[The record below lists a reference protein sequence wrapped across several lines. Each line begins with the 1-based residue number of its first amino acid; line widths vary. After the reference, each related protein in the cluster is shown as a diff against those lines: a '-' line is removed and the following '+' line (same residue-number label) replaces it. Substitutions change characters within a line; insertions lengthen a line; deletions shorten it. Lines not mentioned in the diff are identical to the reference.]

1 MTTSPSTPD
10 QTDRPT
16 ATTSGA
22 NTFGTRVMPVLP
34 LPNGVVLPG
43 QVVTISL
50 ESPEAQAAV
59 EGAMAH
65 ERRVLLVPR
74 PDGRY
79 ASVGVVGR
87 IENSGELPNGTQAI
101 VVRATRR
108 ARLGSA
114 VSSPVTTTG
123 TAAEADVLWLEAIA
137 VEESAP
143 PASKRETMRE
153 YRALVETMVERTQN
167 TRVSVDLS
175 SIDDPSH
182 LVDTI
187 AYWPELSTERRVQV
201 LETIDIDE
209 RFDLVVGWL
218 REAIAEHEVKQKIAQ
233 SVGEGMERQQRE
245 FLLRQQMAAI
255 RKELGEGE
263 DGSDAVAQ
271 YRLRIDASAMPD
283 AIRNAATKEVDRL
296 ERMSDQS
303 PEQSWV
309 RNWLDTVLD
318 LAWGV
323 ETIDRLDIG
332 AARAVLDAD
341 TTGLDDAKE
350 RIVEWLAVRKLRAER
365 DAREVSA
372 GPAAATD
379 TSAGATTEGL
389 VESLASERNVIEP
402 EGEVLGTADLVA
414 PTPTPSTRRGGRG
427 AIMLLVGPPGVGKT
441 SIGESIARAL
451 GRSFVRVALG
461 GIRDEAEIRGHR
473 RTYVGAQSGRLVKA
487 MREAKT
493 MNPVILLDEVDK
505 LAAGWS
511 GDPASALLE
520 VLDPAQNHTFRDHY
534 LEVDLD
540 LSNVVFVAT
549 ANSLDSIA
557 GPLLDRMEIIT
568 VDGYTDDEKV
578 AIARNHLLPEQLREH
593 GMTDADVTISDVAL
607 RSLIEGY
614 TREAGVR
621 SLQRTLAKLLRKTAT
636 KRTTTHVRELVAI
649 ESSADVAALL
659 GRPKRMPEEIAGR
672 IDRPGVATGL
682 AVSGA
687 GGDVLFVETTS
698 MPSSGELTITV
709 TGQLGDVMK
718 ESSSLAMSFVRANA
732 ELLGIAPEK
741 LTGRRIH
748 VHFPAGAVPKDG
760 PSAGITMT
768 TALVSLLTDRTVN
781 SSVAMT
787 GEVTLQGKVLP
798 IGGVKQKLLAAH
810 RAGITTVIIP
820 AQNAPDLD
828 DVPGHVLAAL
838 DVHAVESMHDVL
850 RLALT

>member
-1 MTTSPSTPD
+1 MSFSPSVPD
-10 QTDRPT
+10 QDDRFNT
-16 ATTSGA
+16 AAPSPGTI
-22 NTFGTRVMPVLP
+22 GTRIMPVLP
-34 LPNGVVLPG
+34 LPHGVVLPG

-59 EGAMAH
+59 EGATAH

-74 PDGRY
+74 PDGHY

-87 IENSGELPNGTQAI
+87 IENAGELPNGTKAI

-114 VSSPVTTTG
+114 VASPVPTTG
-123 TAAEADVLWLEAIA
+123 AAAEADVLWLEAIA
-137 VEESAP
+137 VQESAP
-143 PASKRETMRE
+143 SASRRETMRE

-167 TRVSVDLS
+167 TRVSVDLGA
-175 SIDDPSH
+175 IDDPSQ

-187 AYWPELSTERRVQV
+187 AYWPELSAERRVQV
-201 LETIDIDE
+201 LEMIDVDE
-209 RFDLVVGWL
+209 RFELVGEWL

-245 FLLRQQMAAI
+245 FLLRQQLAAI
-255 RKELGEGE
+255 RKELGESD
-263 DGSDAVAQ
+263 DGSDAVTE
-271 YRLRIDASAMPD
+271 YRSRIEASAMPN
-283 AIRNAATKEVDRL
+283 AVRAAATKEVDRL
-296 ERMSDQS
+296 ERMSEQS

-309 RNWLDTVLD
+309 RNWLDTILD

-323 ETIDRLDIG
+323 ESDDRLDIA
-332 AARAVLDAD
+332 AARSVLDAD

-365 DAREVSA
+365 DAREAARTVAEASSREGHDDGSA
-372 GPAAATD
+372 SD
-379 TSAGATTEGL
+379 
-389 VESLASERNVIEP
+389 RHVIEP
-402 EGEVLGTADLVA
+402 EGEVLGTADVPV
-414 PTPTPSTRRGGRG
+414 PTPVAASPRGGRG
-427 AIMLLVGPPGVGKT
+427 AIMMLVGPPGVGKT

-451 GRSFVRVALG
+451 GRSFVRVSLG
-461 GIRDEAEIRGHR
+461 GVRDEAEIRGHR

-493 MNPVILLDEVDK
+493 MNPVILLDEIDK

-540 LSNVVFVAT
+540 LSNVVFIAT
-549 ANSLDSIA
+549 ANTLDSIA
-557 GPLLDRMEIIT
+557 APLLDRMEIIT

-578 AIARNHLLPEQLREH
+578 AIARNHLWPQQLCEH
-593 GMTDADVTISDVAL
+593 GMTDDDVMISDDAL

-621 SLQRTLAKLLRKTAT
+621 TLQRTLAKLLRKTAT
-636 KRTTTHVRELVAI
+636 KRTTATSEEPFAI
-649 ESSADVAALL
+649 DTPSEVVALL
-659 GRPKRMPEEIAGR
+659 GRPKRTPEEISGR

-718 ESSSLAMSFVRANA
+718 ESSALAMSFVRANA
-732 ELLGIAPEK
+732 EALGIAPER
-741 LTGRRIH
+741 LTDRRIH

-768 TALVSLLTDRTVN
+768 TALVSLLTDRTVKAT
-781 SSVAMT
+781 VAMT

-810 RAGITTVIIP
+810 RAGLTTVIIP
-820 AQNAPDLD
+820 ARNEPDLD
-828 DVPGHVLAAL
+828 DVPAHVLAAL
-838 DVHAVESMHDVL
+838 DVHAVDSMHDVL

>member
-1 MTTSPSTPD
+1 MTTSPSAPD
-10 QTDRPT
+10 QDDRLTT
-16 ATTSGA
+16 AAPSRGTI
-22 NTFGTRVMPVLP
+22 GTRIMPVLP
-34 LPNGVVLPG
+34 LPHGVVLPG

-50 ESPEAQAAV
+50 ESSEAQVAV
-59 EGAMAH
+59 EGALAH

-79 ASVGVVGR
+79 SSVGVVGR
-87 IENSGELPNGTQAI
+87 IENSGELPNGTKAI

-114 VSSPVTTTG
+114 VATPVATTG
-123 TAAEADVLWLEAIA
+123 AAAEAEVLWLEAIP

-143 PASKRETMRE
+143 SASRREMMRE

-175 SIDDPSH
+175 AIDDPSQ

-187 AYWPELSTERRVQV
+187 AYWPELSSERRVQV
-201 LETIDIDE
+201 LETIDVDE
-209 RFDLVVGWL
+209 RFGLVGEWL

-245 FLLRQQMAAI
+245 FLLRQQLAAI
-255 RKELGEGE
+255 RKELGESE
-263 DGSDAVAQ
+263 DGSDAITD
-271 YRLRIDASAMPD
+271 YRARIEASVMPD
-283 AIRNAATKEVDRL
+283 AVRAAATKEVDRL
-296 ERMSDQS
+296 ERMSEQS

-309 RNWLDTVLD
+309 RNWLDTILD

-323 ETIDRLDIG
+323 ESNDRLDIT

-365 DAREVSA
+365 DARE
-372 GPAAATD
+372 AAARTVAESGD
-379 TSAGATTEGL
+379 SEGDDESA
-389 VESLASERNVIEP
+389 SDRNVIEP
-402 EGEVLGTADLVA
+402 QGEVLGTADIPVPVQVVVA
-414 PTPTPSTRRGGRG
+414 PRGGRG
-427 AIMLLVGPPGVGKT
+427 AIMMLVGPPGVGKT

-451 GRSFVRVALG
+451 GRSFVRVSLG
-461 GIRDEAEIRGHR
+461 GVRDEAEIRGHR

-493 MNPVILLDEVDK
+493 MNPVILLDEIDK

-540 LSNVVFVAT
+540 LSNVVFIAT
-549 ANSLDSIA
+549 ANTLDSIA
-557 GPLLDRMEIIT
+557 APLLDRMEIIA

-578 AIARNHLLPEQLREH
+578 AIARNHLWPQQLREH
-593 GMTDADVTISDVAL
+593 GLSGDDATISDDAL
-607 RSLIEGY
+607 RSVIEGY

-621 SLQRTLAKLLRKTAT
+621 TLQRTLAKLLRKTAT
-636 KRTTTHVRELVAI
+636 KRTTAASDEPFAI
-649 ESSADVAALL
+649 DTPSDVVALL
-659 GRPKRMPEEIAGR
+659 GRPKRTPEEIAGR

-698 MPSSGELTITV
+698 MPSSGELSITV

-718 ESSSLAMSFVRANA
+718 ESSALAMSFVRANA
-732 ELLGIAPEK
+732 EALGIAPEK
-741 LTGRRIH
+741 LADRRIH

-768 TALVSLLTDRTVN
+768 TALVSLLTDRTVKA
-781 SSVAMT
+781 SVAMT

-810 RAGITTVIIP
+810 RAGVTTVIIP
-820 AQNAPDLD
+820 AQNEPDLD
-828 DVPGHVLAAL
+828 DVPAHVLAAL
-838 DVHAVESMHDVL
+838 DVHAVNSMHEVL

>member
-1 MTTSPSTPD
+1 MSSSPIAPD
-10 QTDRPT
+10 QDDRLT
-16 ATTSGA
+16 AAAPSPGMV
-22 NTFGTRVMPVLP
+22 GTRIMPVLP
-34 LPNGVVLPG
+34 LPHGVVLPG

-50 ESPEAQAAV
+50 ESPEAQIAV

-87 IENSGELPNGTQAI
+87 IENAGELPNGTKAI

-114 VSSPVTTTG
+114 VASPVTTTG
-123 TAAEADVLWLEAIA
+123 APAEAEVLWLEAIA
-137 VEESAP
+137 VQESAP
-143 PASKRETMRE
+143 SASRRETMRE

-175 SIDDPSH
+175 AIDDPSQ
-182 LVDTI
+182 LADTI

-201 LETIDIDE
+201 LEMIDVDE
-209 RFDLVVGWL
+209 RFELVGEWL

-245 FLLRQQMAAI
+245 FLLRQQLAAI
-255 RKELGEGE
+255 RKELGESE
-263 DGSDAVAQ
+263 DGADAITE
-271 YRLRIDASAMPD
+271 YRSRIEASAMPD
-283 AIRNAATKEVDRL
+283 AVRAAATKEVDRL
-296 ERMSDQS
+296 ERMSEQS

-309 RNWLDTVLD
+309 RTWLDTIVD
-318 LAWGV
+318 VAWGI
-323 ETIDRLDIG
+323 ESSDLLDITS
-332 AARAVLDAD
+332 ARAVLDAD

-365 DAREVSA
+365 DARDEVARSVTEA
-372 GPAAATD
+372 GN
-379 TSAGATTEGL
+379 GEGNHTG
-389 VESLASERNVIEP
+389 SDPGRNVIEP
-402 EGEVLGTADLVA
+402 EGEVLGTADVRIVA
-414 PTPTPSTRRGGRG
+414 PVAAQRRGGRG

-441 SIGESIARAL
+441 SIGESVARAL

-461 GIRDEAEIRGHR
+461 GVRDEAEIRGHR

-487 MREAKT
+487 MRDAKT
-493 MNPVILLDEVDK
+493 MNPVILLDEIDK

-540 LSNVVFVAT
+540 LSNVVFIAT
-549 ANSLDSIA
+549 ANTLDSIA
-557 GPLLDRMEIIT
+557 APLLDRMEIIT
-568 VDGYTDDEKV
+568 VDGYTDDEKI
-578 AIARNHLLPEQLREH
+578 AIARDHLLPQQLREH
-593 GMTDADVTISDVAL
+593 GLTNDDVTISDRAL
-607 RSLIEGY
+607 RSVIEGY

-621 SLQRTLAKLLRKTAT
+621 TLQRTLAKLLRKTAT
-636 KRTTTHVRELVAI
+636 RRTTTAPDEPFSI
-649 ESSADVAALL
+649 DTPGDVVGLL
-659 GRPKRMPEEIAGR
+659 GRPKRTPEEISGR

-709 TGQLGDVMK
+709 TGQLGEVMK
-718 ESSSLAMSFVRANA
+718 ESSALAMSFVRANA
-732 ELLGIAPEK
+732 EALGIAPEK
-741 LTGRRIH
+741 LTNRLLH

-768 TALVSLLTDRTVN
+768 TALVSLLTDRTVKAT
-781 SSVAMT
+781 VAMT
-787 GEVTLQGKVLP
+787 GEVTLQGRVLP

-820 AQNAPDLD
+820 ARNEPDLD
-828 DVPGHVLAAL
+828 DVPAHVLEAL
-838 DVHAVESMHDVL
+838 DVHAVNSMHEVL
-850 RLALT
+850 QLALT

>member
-1 MTTSPSTPD
+1 MTISPSAPD
-10 QTDRPT
+10 QHDRPSV
-16 ATTSGA
+16 AAAASG
-22 NTFGTRVMPVLP
+22 TIETRIMPVLP
-34 LPNGVVLPG
+34 LPHGVVLPG

-50 ESPEAQAAV
+50 ESAEAQLAID
-59 EGAMAH
+59 GAMVH

-74 PDGRY
+74 PEGRFS
-79 ASVGVVGR
+79 SVGAVGR
-87 IENSGELPNGTQAI
+87 IENAGELPNGTKAI

-114 VSSPVTTTG
+114 VASPVPLTG
-123 TAAEADVLWLEAIA
+123 AAAEADVLWLEAIA

-143 PASKRETMRE
+143 PSSRRETMRE

-175 SIDDPSH
+175 SIDDPSQ

-187 AYWPELSTERRVQV
+187 AYWPELSAERRVHV
-201 LETIDIDE
+201 LETIDVDE
-209 RFDLVVGWL
+209 RFELVAGWL

-255 RKELGEGE
+255 RKELGEAD
-263 DGSDAVAQ
+263 DGSDAITE
-271 YRLRIDASAMPD
+271 YRSRIEASTMPE
-283 AIRNAATKEVDRL
+283 AVRSAANKEVDRL
-296 ERMSDQS
+296 ERMSEQS
-303 PEQSWV
+303 PEQGWV
-309 RNWLDTVLD
+309 RNWLDTLLD

-323 ETIDRLDIG
+323 ETNDRLDIP
-332 AARAVLDAD
+332 AARAVLDTD

-365 DAREVSA
+365 DAREEVARAVADSSDREAQEAGSA
-372 GPAAATD
+372 PG
-379 TSAGATTEGL
+379 
-389 VESLASERNVIEP
+389 RNVIEP
-402 EGEVLGTADLVA
+402 EGEVLGTADVPTTPPVA
-414 PTPTPSTRRGGRG
+414 GPQRGGRG

-441 SIGESIARAL
+441 SIGESVARAL

-461 GIRDEAEIRGHR
+461 GVRDEAEIRGHR

-493 MNPVILLDEVDK
+493 MNPVILLDEIDK

-540 LSNVVFVAT
+540 LSNVVFIAT
-549 ANSLDSIA
+549 ANTLDSIA
-557 GPLLDRMEIIT
+557 GPLLDRMEVIT
-568 VDGYTDDEKV
+568 VDGYTDDDKI
-578 AIARNHLLPEQLREH
+578 AISRNHLLPQQLREH
-593 GMTDADVTISDVAL
+593 GMTEHDVTISDEAL
-607 RSLIEGY
+607 RSVIEGY

-621 SLQRTLAKLLRKTAT
+621 TLQRTLAKLLRKTAT
-636 KRTTTHVRELVAI
+636 KRATTTIDGAFEIRTP
-649 ESSADVAALL
+649 SDVSALL
-659 GRPKRMPEEIAGR
+659 GRPKRTTEEISGR

-698 MPSSGELTITV
+698 MPSSGELTVTV

-718 ESSSLAMSFVRANA
+718 ESSTLAMSFVRANA
-732 ELLGIAPEK
+732 EALGIAPEK

-768 TALVSLLTDRTVN
+768 TALVSLLTERTVK
-781 SSVAMT
+781 STVAMT

-810 RAGITTVIIP
+810 RAGVTTVIIP
-820 AQNAPDLD
+820 ARNEPDLD
-828 DVPGHVLAAL
+828 DVPAHVLAAL
-838 DVHAVESMHDVL
+838 EVHAVDSMHDVL

>member
-1 MTTSPSTPD
+1 MSFSPPAPD
-10 QTDRPT
+10 QDDRPT
-16 ATTSGA
+16 TAAPSPATI
-22 NTFGTRVMPVLP
+22 GTRIMPVLP
-34 LPNGVVLPG
+34 LPHGVVLPG

-50 ESPEAQAAV
+50 ESPESQVAV
-59 EGAMAH
+59 EAATAH

-74 PDGRY
+74 PNGHY

-87 IENSGELPNGTQAI
+87 IENAGELPNGTKAI

-114 VSSPVTTTG
+114 VASPVPTTG
-123 TAAEADVLWLEAIA
+123 APAEADVLWLEAIA
-137 VEESAP
+137 VQESAP
-143 PASKRETMRE
+143 AAPRRETMRE

-167 TRVSVDLS
+167 TRVSVDLGA
-175 SIDDPSH
+175 IDDPSQ

-187 AYWPELSTERRVQV
+187 AYWPELSAERRVQV
-201 LETIDIDE
+201 LEMIDVDE
-209 RFDLVVGWL
+209 RFALVGEWL

-245 FLLRQQMAAI
+245 FLLRQQLAAI
-255 RKELGEGE
+255 RKELGEGD
-263 DGSDAVAQ
+263 DGSDAITG
-271 YRLRIDASAMPD
+271 YRSRIEASAMPD
-283 AIRNAATKEVDRL
+283 AVRVAATKEVDRL
-296 ERMSDQS
+296 ERMSEQS

-309 RNWLDTVLD
+309 RNWLDTILD

-323 ETIDRLDIG
+323 ESDDRLDIA
-332 AARAVLDAD
+332 AARSVLDAD

-365 DAREVSA
+365 DAREEAARTAAEAANRQGFDDGSA
-372 GPAAATD
+372 PD
-379 TSAGATTEGL
+379 
-389 VESLASERNVIEP
+389 RNVIEP
-402 EGEVLGTADLVA
+402 EGEVLGTADVPV
-414 PTPTPSTRRGGRG
+414 PTPVTASPRGGRG
-427 AIMLLVGPPGVGKT
+427 AILMLVGPPGVGKT
-441 SIGESIARAL
+441 SIGESVARAL
-451 GRSFVRVALG
+451 GRSFVRVSLG

-487 MREAKT
+487 MRESKT
-493 MNPVILLDEVDK
+493 MNPVILLDEIDK

-540 LSNVVFVAT
+540 LSNVVFIAT
-549 ANSLDSIA
+549 ANTLDSIA
-557 GPLLDRMEIIT
+557 APLLDRMEIIT

-578 AIARNHLLPEQLREH
+578 AIARNHLWPQQLREH
-593 GMTDADVTISDVAL
+593 GMTDDDVMISDDAL

-621 SLQRTLAKLLRKTAT
+621 TLQRTLAKLLRKIAT
-636 KRTTTHVRELVAI
+636 KRTTATSEEPFAVD
-649 ESSADVAALL
+649 SPSDVTALL
-659 GRPKRMPEEIAGR
+659 GRPKRTPEEISGR

-718 ESSSLAMSFVRANA
+718 ESSALAVSFVRANA
-732 ELLGIAPEK
+732 EALGIAPER
-741 LTGRRIH
+741 LTDRRIH

-768 TALVSLLTDRTVN
+768 TALVSLLTDRTVKAT
-781 SSVAMT
+781 VAMT

-798 IGGVKQKLLAAH
+798 IGGIKQKLLAAH
-810 RAGITTVIIP
+810 RAGLTTVIIP
-820 AQNAPDLD
+820 ARNEPDLD
-828 DVPGHVLAAL
+828 DVPAHVLAAL
-838 DVHAVESMHDVL
+838 DVHAVDSMHDVL

>member
-1 MTTSPSTPD
+1 MTTSPSAPD
-10 QTDRPT
+10 QDDRLT
-16 ATTSGA
+16 AAAPSRGA
-22 NTFGTRVMPVLP
+22 IGTRIMPVLP
-34 LPNGVVLPG
+34 LPHGVVLPG

-50 ESPEAQAAV
+50 ESPEAQVAV
-59 EGAMAH
+59 EGALAH

-87 IENSGELPNGTQAI
+87 IENSGELPNGTRAI

-114 VSSPVTTTG
+114 VAVPVATTG
-123 TAAEADVLWLEAIA
+123 AAAEAEVLWLEAIP
-137 VEESAP
+137 VEETAPSA
-143 PASKRETMRE
+143 SRREMMRE

-175 SIDDPSH
+175 AIDDPSQ

-187 AYWPELSTERRVQV
+187 AYWPELSSERRVQV
-201 LETIDIDE
+201 LETIDVDA
-209 RFDLVVGWL
+209 RFELVGEWL

-245 FLLRQQMAAI
+245 FLLRQQLAAI
-255 RKELGEGE
+255 RKELGEGD
-263 DGSDAVAQ
+263 DGSDAISE
-271 YRLRIDASAMPD
+271 YRSRIEASAMPE
-283 AIRNAATKEVDRL
+283 AVRAAATKEVDRL
-296 ERMSDQS
+296 ERMSEQS

-309 RNWLDTVLD
+309 RNWLDTILD

-323 ETIDRLDIG
+323 ESNDRLDIA

-365 DAREVSA
+365 DARE
-372 GPAAATD
+372 AAARTAAEAGD
-379 TSAGATTEGL
+379 SERDDKSA
-389 VESLASERNVIEP
+389 SDRNVIEP
-402 EGEVLGTADLVA
+402 EGEVLGTADIPIPVPVVA
-414 PTPTPSTRRGGRG
+414 APRGGRG
-427 AIMLLVGPPGVGKT
+427 AIMMLVGPPGVGKT
-441 SIGESIARAL
+441 SIGESVARAL

-461 GIRDEAEIRGHR
+461 GVRDEAEIRGHR

-493 MNPVILLDEVDK
+493 MNPVILLDEIDK

-540 LSNVVFVAT
+540 LSNVVFIAT
-549 ANSLDSIA
+549 ANTLDSIA
-557 GPLLDRMEIIT
+557 APLLDRMEIIT

-578 AIARNHLLPEQLREH
+578 AIARNHLLPQQLREH
-593 GMTDADVTISDVAL
+593 GLSDDDVTISDDAL
-607 RSLIEGY
+607 RSVIEGY

-621 SLQRTLAKLLRKTAT
+621 TLQRTLAKLLRKTAT
-636 KRTTTHVRELVAI
+636 KRTATAEDEPFAI
-649 ESSADVAALL
+649 DTPNDVVALL
-659 GRPKRMPEEIAGR
+659 GRPKRTPEEISGR

-732 ELLGIAPEK
+732 EALGIAPEK
-741 LTGRRIH
+741 LTNRRIH

-768 TALVSLLTDRTVN
+768 TALVSLLTDRTVKAT
-781 SSVAMT
+781 VAMT

-810 RAGITTVIIP
+810 RAGVATVIIP
-820 AQNAPDLD
+820 AQNEPDLD
-828 DVPGHVLAAL
+828 DVPAHVLEAL
-838 DVHAVESMHDVL
+838 DVHAVNSMHEVL

>member
-1 MTTSPSTPD
+1 MSFSPSAPD
-10 QTDRPT
+10 QDDRFNT
-16 ATTSGA
+16 AAPSPGTI
-22 NTFGTRVMPVLP
+22 GTRIMPVLP
-34 LPNGVVLPG
+34 LPHGVVLPG

-59 EGAMAH
+59 EGATAH

-74 PDGRY
+74 PDGHY

-87 IENSGELPNGTQAI
+87 IENAGELPNGTKAI

-114 VSSPVTTTG
+114 VASPVPTTG
-123 TAAEADVLWLEAIA
+123 AAAEADVLWLEAIA
-137 VEESAP
+137 VQESAP
-143 PASKRETMRE
+143 SASRRETMRE

-167 TRVSVDLS
+167 TRVSVDLGA
-175 SIDDPSH
+175 IDDPSQ

-187 AYWPELSTERRVQV
+187 AYWPELSAERRVQV
-201 LETIDIDE
+201 LEMIDVDE
-209 RFDLVVGWL
+209 RFELVGEWL

-245 FLLRQQMAAI
+245 FLLRQQLAAI
-255 RKELGEGE
+255 RKELGESD
-263 DGSDAVAQ
+263 DGSDAITE
-271 YRLRIDASAMPD
+271 YRSRIEASAMPN
-283 AIRNAATKEVDRL
+283 AVRAAATKEVDRL
-296 ERMSDQS
+296 ERMSEQS

-309 RNWLDTVLD
+309 RNWLDTILD

-323 ETIDRLDIG
+323 ESDDRLDIA
-332 AARAVLDAD
+332 AARSVLDAD

-365 DAREVSA
+365 DAR
-372 GPAAATD
+372 AAARTVAEASD
-379 TSAGATTEGL
+379 REGHDDGSA
-389 VESLASERNVIEP
+389 SDRHVIEP
-402 EGEVLGTADLVA
+402 EGEVLGTADVPV
-414 PTPTPSTRRGGRG
+414 PTPVAASPRGGRG
-427 AIMLLVGPPGVGKT
+427 AIMMLVGPPGVGKT
-441 SIGESIARAL
+441 SIGESVARAL
-451 GRSFVRVALG
+451 GRSFVRVSLG
-461 GIRDEAEIRGHR
+461 GVRDEAEIRGHR

-493 MNPVILLDEVDK
+493 MNPVILLDEIDK

-540 LSNVVFVAT
+540 LSNVVFIAT
-549 ANSLDSIA
+549 ANTLDSIA
-557 GPLLDRMEIIT
+557 APLLDRMEIIT

-578 AIARNHLLPEQLREH
+578 AIARNHLWPQQLCEH
-593 GMTDADVTISDVAL
+593 GMTDDDVMISDDAL

-621 SLQRTLAKLLRKTAT
+621 TLQRTLAKLLRKTAT
-636 KRTTTHVRELVAI
+636 KRTTATSQEPFAI
-649 ESSADVAALL
+649 DTPSEVVALL
-659 GRPKRMPEEIAGR
+659 GRPKRTPEEISGR

-718 ESSSLAMSFVRANA
+718 ESSALAMSFVRANA
-732 ELLGIAPEK
+732 EALGIAPER
-741 LTGRRIH
+741 LTDRRIH

-768 TALVSLLTDRTVN
+768 TALVSLLTDRTVKAT
-781 SSVAMT
+781 VAMT

-810 RAGITTVIIP
+810 RAGLTTVIIP
-820 AQNAPDLD
+820 ARNEPDLD
-828 DVPGHVLAAL
+828 DVPAHVLAAL
-838 DVHAVESMHDVL
+838 DVHAVDSMHDVL